1 MTVTDEFKKQVSK
14 TFGPKTDL
22 SDDEYIKLQSLL
34 DLFNKSMDDIF
45 VEWESFNITEVK
57 EDLDLNL
64 SNLIRFQGYLQTKL
78 AKNST
83 PVSKKTRDTI
93 GSTSNRKQFRT
104 VDNHHLTP
112 QLKKR
117 KFEDNTPE
125 FKTPAGIP
133 VSSPT
138 TDYETANNTFVG
150 LTTNGTPTTTTAKT
164 TPSNSLLETL
174 NSQIDEITIDQL
186 PEGKTFR
193 LSTNFDASKFK
204 FRTMQM
210 KLLESADVLDDQI
223 DRMISLYQ
231 DQNKTADLQ
240 FGNPCMS
247 TQSDIL
253 CCGRIVPD
261 NPLYDKEILNST
273 SLFLETSRISGI
285 GQRIPL
291 DLSNL
296 SNYSFFPGQIVV
308 LKGKNP
314 SGKSFIVEQNMPLP
328 QLGAPVTSSEEL
340 KEFQTLQNNQGLKVL
355 IASGPFSNL
364 NKLNYD
370 KLDKLV
376 DLINTKILPQVV
388 ILNGPFLDI
397 GNKVV
402 ESGEIIIDSDQ
413 SQPQPKTLDDL
424 FKAIVTP
431 VLKKI
436 DSKIQ
441 VILYPN
447 LRDTCIKHCSYPQDS
462 FDRKKLG
469 LPKNFKVFPNPSG
482 FSINEVLIGNS
493 NLDIFKDLRDIY
505 KEDTAIISNNRFE
518 RIVKHI
524 FEQRRYYPIFPGSI
538 KTEPKQKCTDLL
550 NGAQGEYLDGIAV
563 GGSSLETPYLG
574 LSELGDSLPDV
585 LILPS
590 ELKYFAKVIQGVIVI
605 NPGIF
610 IKPSKDPN
618 REEGSYAV
626 VNIQPPNFDA
636 EDNIEAI
643 DDTNT
648 LYYHN
653 VNKRSRV
660 DIYSS

>member
-1 MTVTDEFKKQVSK
+1 MSVTEEFKKKVFK

-57 EDLDLNL
+57 EDLELNL
-64 SNLIRFQGYLQTKL
+64 NNLIRFQGYLQSKL

-83 PVSKKTRDTI
+83 PISKKSRDTI

-117 KFEDNTPE
+117 KFEEITPE
-125 FKTPAGIP
+125 FKTPAGGQ
-133 VSSPT
+133 VSSPA
-138 TDYETANNTFVG
+138 TDFETANNTFVG
-150 LTTNGTPTTTTAKT
+150 LTNTTAT
-164 TPSNSLLETL
+164 SATPSNPPNSLLETL
-174 NSQIDEITIDQL
+174 NPEIDEIAIDQL

-285 GQRIPL
+285 GQRVPL
-291 DLSNL
+291 DISNL
-296 SNYSFFPGQIVV
+296 PTYSFFPGQIVV

-328 QLGAPVTSSEEL
+328 QLGAPVTSAEEL

-370 KLDKLV
+370 KLDQLV

-402 ESGEIIIDSDQ
+402 ESGDIVIDSEQ
-413 SQPQPKTLDDL
+413 TQPKTLDDL

-436 DSKIQ
+436 DAKIQ

-482 FSINEVLIGNS
+482 FSVNEVLIGNS
-493 NLDIFKDLRDIY
+493 NLDIFKDLRDVF

-524 FEQRRYYPIFPGSI
+524 LEQRRYYPTFPGSI
-538 KTEPKQKCTDLL
+538 KTEPKQNCIDLL
-550 NGAQGEYLDGIAV
+550 NGAQGEYLDDIAV

-574 LSELGDSLPDV
+574 LAELGDSLPDI

-610 IKPSKDPN
+610 IKPSKDPM

-626 VNIQPPNFDA
+626 INIQPPSFDA

>member
-1 MTVTDEFKKQVSK
+1 
-14 TFGPKTDL
+14 
-22 SDDEYIKLQSLL
+22 
-34 DLFNKSMDDIF
+34 
-45 VEWESFNITEVK
+45 
-57 EDLDLNL
+57 
-64 SNLIRFQGYLQTKL
+64 
-78 AKNST
+78 
-83 PVSKKTRDTI
+83 
-93 GSTSNRKQFRT
+93 
-104 VDNHHLTP
+104 
-112 QLKKR
+112 
-117 KFEDNTPE
+117 
-125 FKTPAGIP
+125 
-133 VSSPT
+133 
-138 TDYETANNTFVG
+138 
-150 LTTNGTPTTTTAKT
+150 
-164 TPSNSLLETL
+164 
-174 NSQIDEITIDQL
+174 
-186 PEGKTFR
+186 
-193 LSTNFDASKFK
+193 
-204 FRTMQM
+204 
-210 KLLESADVLDDQI
+210 
-223 DRMISLYQ
+223 
-231 DQNKTADLQ
+231 
-240 FGNPCMS
+240 MS

-538 KTEPKQKCTDLL
+538 KTEPKQKCTELL